1 MEGGGYSWP
10 LDTDDVG
17 LIPGLPTVNYMTLG
31 KSVSFFDLECFICS
45 IGILTVPS
53 SHGCYDD

>member
-17 LIPGLPTVNYMTLG
+17 LIPTGLPTVNYMTLG
-31 KSVSFFDLECFICS
+31 KSVSFFLTWSASSVLLE
-45 IGILTVPS
+45 
-53 SHGCYDD
+53 Y